1 MSFVLSDKS
10 SVQDFFALCEWH
22 GLHDM
27 VLCPGSR
34 NAPFSISLHNDPRF
48 TTYAIPDERSA
59 AFFALGMAQ
68 QKQKAVVLICTSGTA
83 VLNFAPA
90 IAEAYYQRV
99 PLLIVTADRPHEWI
113 DQGEG
118 QSIRQNQVYANYIK
132 ASFEIQEE
140 AIHPDIIWHNN
151 RIMDEAMRLTD
162 QGVWGPVHINFP
174 LREPLYKTVPYL
186 PTKIKCVER
195 IASSEELQPSVI
207 STLTARVE
215 GAKKVLI
222 LAGQHHP
229 DQELKAA
236 LKQWTNLPNV
246 VVMTEAHSNLAEPN
260 WCSTIDRTITG
271 LKDETLRDW
280 CPEILIS
287 FGHNIISRKVKD
299 WLRKGETEHW
309 HIDVSG
315 EGLDTLK
322 QLRNI
327 ISMVPAAFFKS
338 VVPQAITDSSYQS
351 DITCQVLKREK
362 AGEKF
367 LQNAEWSDL
376 LAFTMIYPNIPS
388 GYHLQMGN
396 SSVVRYILLMN
407 ARSDLFHFGNRGV
420 AGIDGCTSTAVGACK
435 ASGQPTV
442 LISGDIAFF
451 YDSNAFWNNYV
462 EPQLKIIVI
471 NNQGGGIFRIIDGP
485 NTSPAIG
492 EFFET
497 THQRTVKGFAD
508 MYHLDYKVCDS
519 AQTLAEGLNWLWGT
533 STCSVL
539 EIQTPRLENDRILK
553 DYFKALQAS
562 DN

>member
-174 LREPLYKTVPYL
+174 LREPLYKTVPYA

-207 STLTARVE
+207 ETLTARVE

-236 LKQWTNLPNV
+236 IKQWTNLPNV

-271 LKDETLRDW
+271 LKEETLRDW
-280 CPEILIS
+280 YPEILIS

-338 VVPQAITDSSYQS
+338 VVPQAKTDSSYQS

-362 AGEKF
+362 TGEKF

-376 LAFTMIYPNIPS
+376 LAFSMIYPNIPS

-420 AGIDGCTSTAVGACK
+420 AGIDGCTSTSVGACK

>member
-327 ISMVPAAFFKS
+327 ISMVPA
-338 VVPQAITDSSYQS
+338 
-351 DITCQVLKREK
+351 
-362 AGEKF
+362 
-367 LQNAEWSDL
+367 
-376 LAFTMIYPNIPS
+376 
-388 GYHLQMGN
+388 
-396 SSVVRYILLMN
+396 
-407 ARSDLFHFGNRGV
+407 
-420 AGIDGCTSTAVGACK
+420 
-435 ASGQPTV
+435 
-442 LISGDIAFF
+442 
-451 YDSNAFWNNYV
+451 
-462 EPQLKIIVI
+462 
-471 NNQGGGIFRIIDGP
+471 
-485 NTSPAIG
+485 
-492 EFFET
+492 
-497 THQRTVKGFAD
+497 
-508 MYHLDYKVCDS
+508 
-519 AQTLAEGLNWLWGT
+519 
-533 STCSVL
+533 
-539 EIQTPRLENDRILK
+539 
-553 DYFKALQAS
+553 
-562 DN
+562 